1 MISQQ
6 RPIKML
12 KAEKKMM
19 VRRLLVKMV
28 ETVMKAYLL
37 MSKK

>member
-1 MISQQ
+1 
-6 RPIKML
+6 ML